1 MKKTICCMALVLL
14 VNGMLL
20 AQTQSNLFGRVVGLG
35 NGKEKLIALTFDDGP
50 SKTFTPQVLTVL
62 RKYNVHATFFM
73 CGEQISYYP
82 ELVKQVS
89 VDGNEIANHS
99 WSHPN
104 LYKNK
109 AMRGA
114 PMASEVQKTNKLIE
128 KLVMIKPAYFRAPY
142 NYAGKET
149 IKAVNDLGLVYV
161 GWTFSVLDWEK
172 PAPGTMINMFTKKL
186 MPGTILLLHDGGGN
200 RTNTVAALPGIIES
214 AQKRGYKFVTL
225 GELLK

>member
-1 MKKTICCMALVLL
+1 MALVLL